1 MGIFVRALGKYGLS
15 SIQIVCL
22 RLTVAAVVFAALHA
36 VLERDKLWISP
47 RDIPLFLGLGLG
59 SILFFTVCYFTA
71 INMMPL
77 STAAILLYT
86 SPIWVMLMSCVFF
99 REKLT
104 GAKLT
109 ALVLCLA
116 GCVLVSGVG
125 SSERLGLRGL
135 LLGLGAGFGYALY
148 SIFGRCAIDRGYSSW
163 TITFYTFVFCS
174 LGCAPLTGWHLIA
187 GTLAAQPRLIA
198 WALAMALLTGFLA
211 YILYTKGLEGM
222 PSSRASILA
231 SVEPVTSAVI
241 GTIVFHE
248 PLSLAAVCGIV
259 LVLGGIAVLSVR
271 LPGKKRE
278 KTGQI

>member
-1 MGIFVRALGKYGLS
+1 M
-15 SIQIVCL
+15 
-22 RLTVAAVVFAALHA
+22 
-36 VLERDKLWISP
+36 
-47 RDIPLFLGLGLG
+47 GLGLP
-59 SILFFTVCYFTA
+59 VR
-71 INMMPL
+71 L
-77 STAAILLYT
+77 SRL
-86 SPIWVMLMSCVFF
+86 WGF
-99 REKLT
+99 
-104 GAKLT
+104 
-109 ALVLCLA
+109 
-116 GCVLVSGVG
+116 
-125 SSERLGLRGL
+125 RLGLRGL

-174 LGCAPLTGWHLIA
+174 LGCAPLTGWRLIA

>member
-1 MGIFVRALGKYGLS
+1 M
-15 SIQIVCL
+15 
-22 RLTVAAVVFAALHA
+22 
-36 VLERDKLWISP
+36 
-47 RDIPLFLGLGLG
+47 
-59 SILFFTVCYFTA
+59 
-71 INMMPL
+71 
-77 STAAILLYT
+77 
-86 SPIWVMLMSCVFF
+86 
-99 REKLT
+99 
-104 GAKLT
+104 
-109 ALVLCLA
+109 
-116 GCVLVSGVG
+116 LVSGVG

-174 LGCAPLTGWHLIA
+174 LGCAPLTGWRLIA

-211 YILYTKGLEGM
+211 YILYTKGLD
-222 PSSRASILA
+222 